1 MRTFLRDQGLT
12 IAAVGFFLV
21 FLGAQI
27 LTGHRVYNADQQE
40 HQEPTVSL
48 SGYVRTGHFVEATFE
63 NWESEFLQMGAYVL
77 FTAFLIQ
84 RGSSESRDPDESK
97 DAHEEPITVDSPW
110 AAKQPGA
117 IRFVYENSLA
127 TALLAIFVMCF
138 LAHAWGGAKV
148 YSQEQLA
155 HGGSPVSML
164 AFMHTS
170 QYWFESF
177 QNWQSEFLAV
187 GSLVVLSIFLRQRG
201 SPESKP
207 VNAPHASTGA

>member
-1 MRTFLRDQGLT
+1 MRTGD
-12 IAAVGFFLV
+12 
-21 FLGAQI
+21 
-27 LTGHRVYNADQQE
+27 
-40 HQEPTVSL
+40 
-48 SGYVRTGHFVEATFE
+48 FVEATFE
-63 NWESEFLQMGAYVL
+63 NWEREFLQMGAYML

-97 DAHEEPITVDSPW
+97 EAHEEPITVDSPW

-117 IRFVYENSLA
+117 IRIVYENSLA
-127 TALLAIFVMCF
+127 TALLALFVTCF

-155 HGGSPVSML
+155 HDGRPVSML
-164 AFMHTS
+164 AFMHTA

-177 QNWQSEFLAV
+177 QNWQCEFLAV

-207 VNAPHASTGA
+207 VNAPHASIGAWGPVEKLISLSPHTCQPRPGAGQLVPLPFGCRIAPFSSTPGLSIVLPEFV